1 MSEDYTKLRRM
12 LKKTRTKNDPK
23 LGHKKPSKKNIHA
36 YNGRIKILLLLRK
49 LLQQIRGCFG
59 KGNVDLLAC
68 GQVLH
73 RCRSCLDFIR
83 AKYYGKRHFLLT
95 GVL

>member
-36 YNGRIKILLLLRK
+36 YNGRIKILLLL
-49 LLQQIRGCFG
+49 
-59 KGNVDLLAC
+59 N
-68 GQVLH
+68 
-73 RCRSCLDFIR
+73 R
-83 AKYYGKRHFLLT
+83 AINHAHQKPNLMKRITHAIKRAIHE
-95 GVL
+95 